1 MAYHWYEK
9 IIIKIKHFMNT
20 NQKIFGGIALAG
32 IIGIIAYKKMSKP
45 SAAASAAPATTN
57 TTTASFTG
65 NDDIYSNYT
74 GYINADGV
82 VSKKNKCD
90 ALMNALANTRKQLQN
105 RQSLPPSKVTALINS
120 EMNMLGQLQ
129 KMGCNDNF

>member
-1 MAYHWYEK
+1 
-9 IIIKIKHFMNT
+9 MNK